1 MDENPL
7 FEGNQCQ
14 MLVIDEVDRVL
25 DMGFKRDVDEIITN
39 LPKKMQ
45 VLLFSATI
53 TKSMKELAR
62 VRLQNQQFEYI

>member
-1 MDENPL
+1 
-7 FEGNQCQ
+7 

-39 LPKKMQ
+39 LPNKMQ

-62 VRLQNQQFEYI
+62 VRLHNQQFEYI

>member
-1 MDENPL
+1 
-7 FEGNQCQ
+7 